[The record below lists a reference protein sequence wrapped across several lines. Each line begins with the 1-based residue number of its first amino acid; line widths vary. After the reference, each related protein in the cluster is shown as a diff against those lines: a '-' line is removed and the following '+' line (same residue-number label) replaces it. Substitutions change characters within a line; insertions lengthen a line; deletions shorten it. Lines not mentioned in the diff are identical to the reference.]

1 MFTYIAKCV
10 RVVDGDTL
18 DLDIDLGF
26 GVHKIDRFRIAGIN
40 TPETYGVKK
49 ESAEYAAGMK
59 AKNRL
64 EELVMDKELIVTTEK
79 DKKGKY
85 GRYIATILV
94 ELTGENVGE
103 TLVSEGLAEHKKY

>member
-1 MFTYIAKCV
+1 MYTYEAKCV
-10 RVVDGDTL
+10 RVVDGDTVDL
-18 DLDIDLGF
+18 DLDLGF

-64 EELVMDKELIVTTEK
+64 EQLIMGKDLVVVTNK

-85 GRYIATILV
+85 GRYIADILI
-94 ELTGENVGE
+94 ELTQENVGDM
-103 TLVSEGLAEHKKY
+103 LVNEGLAERKKY